1 MGSRDS
7 CQGGKDD
14 GNYSS
19 GLRLYGMRKKIETT
33 VMDNGM
39 ENKMYHNLDTRLYGD
54 IGERK
59 R

>member
-1 MGSRDS
+1 
-7 CQGGKDD
+7 
-14 GNYSS
+14 
-19 GLRLYGMRKKIETT
+19 MRKKIETT

-39 ENKMYHNLDTRLYGD
+39 ENKMYHDLDTRLYRD